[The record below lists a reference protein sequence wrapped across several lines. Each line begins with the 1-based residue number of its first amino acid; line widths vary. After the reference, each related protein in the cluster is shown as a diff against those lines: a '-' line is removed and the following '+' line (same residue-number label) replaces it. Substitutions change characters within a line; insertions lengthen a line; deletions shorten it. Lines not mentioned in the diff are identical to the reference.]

1 MDLLLVMMFMQVQR
15 GVMQW
20 QEPLELGVPN

>member
-1 MDLLLVMMFMQVQR
+1 LVMMFMQVQR